1 MGSVEASSQKAEAS
15 SADKSSNAATFMC
28 VSEATNAD
36 GSKEILTL
44 KYTTMKELMRLIGE
58 DYKKENFTK
67 RDWVMAAI
75 FFAALFGAICFAG
88 WLERV

>member
-1 MGSVEASSQKAEAS
+1 
-15 SADKSSNAATFMC
+15 MC
-28 VSEATNAD
+28 VSQATNAE

-44 KYTTMKELMRLIGE
+44 KHTTMKELMRLIGE
-58 DYKKENFTK
+58 DYRKENYTR

-75 FFAALFGAICFAG
+75 FFVALFGAMIFAG